1 MLTSYDSSNSLW
13 SHLPN
18 AAHIDWVISDLGDNH
33 NDWYAA
39 HRGAARDAAYEAA
52 YQAAYYAARG
62 AVYEAARGAVYEAAR
77 DAAQD
82 AARNAAWWAASDAA
96 RNAAWR
102 VARNAD
108 YHACLALIAYDHA
121 GALFDRPLE
130 QVRVMA
136 YLGQPAAILMLPAC
150 VLWAKE
156 KHVLMAASERP

>member
-1 MLTSYDSSNSLW
+1 MSEW

-18 AAHIDWVISDLGDNH
+18 AGHIDWIIQDLKDNSSDWD
-33 NDWYAA
+33 AA
-39 HRGAARDAAYEAA
+39 HRGAARDAA

-62 AVYEAARGAVYEAAR
+62 AAHLAARGAARGAAR
-77 DAAQD
+77 DAGYL
-82 AARNAAWWAASDAA
+82 AA
-96 RNAAWR
+96 
-102 VARNAD
+102 

-121 GALFDRPLE
+121 GALFDRPLD

-136 YLGQPAAILMLPAC
+136 YLGQPAAILLLPAC

>member
-1 MLTSYDSSNSLW
+1 MSEW

-18 AAHIDWVISDLGDNH
+18 AALIDWVIQDLKDNSSDWD
-33 NDWYAA
+33 AA
-39 HRGAARDAAYEAA
+39 HRGAARDAA

-62 AVYEAARGAVYEAAR
+62 AAHLAARGAARGAAR
-77 DAAQD
+77 DAGYL
-82 AARNAAWWAASDAA
+82 AA
-96 RNAAWR
+96 
-102 VARNAD
+102 

-121 GALFDRPLE
+121 GALFDRPLD

-136 YLGQPAAILMLPAC
+136 YLGQPAAILLLPAC